1 MSFELTIPRNGA
13 APFRHTIT
21 TGESMFLLGANGTG
35 KSSLM
40 HHLYRANAAKA
51 RRITAHRQTWFESNS
66 IAFSPQQRQA
76 AETEADWFDSRL
88 ASRWSD
94 GHGYPRVNMAIY
106 DLFDAEN
113 TIGREMLRA
122 LRTNN
127 STRINELRNKAS
139 PINAINE
146 LLRISNIPIT
156 ISIQENGDVVANKNS
171 GPPFSIAELSDG
183 ERNAILIAA
192 NVLTAKPDTLLLID
206 EPERHLHR
214 SIISPLISSLIANRP
229 DCAFIVSTHEVMLPL
244 DNRNARTLLI
254 RGCAYNGSSVT
265 GWDVDLVSAASEID
279 DDLKRDILGARRK
292 ILFVEGTQQSL
303 DKPLYSLIFP
313 DVSVIA
319 KGNCRDVQHA
329 VRSIRDTDQLVWL
342 EAFGLIDNDQRPATE
357 VEELEDHG
365 VYALSVYSVES
376 VYYHPEIQRRVAER
390 HAGTT
395 GDDPEAGIAAAR
407 AAALKAICPHIQRLA
422 ERAAERRVREAYF
435 AKIPGKEQISAAQQ
449 VYVSIDVPTIVQEQD
464 RRLRDAH
471 AAHDLETIIAHYP
484 VRDTPALDEI
494 ARKLGF
500 TGRQQYA
507 GAVRKLLM
515 DDADALA
522 FARSLFGT
530 LPDDLAA
537 SDGSAT
543 SPVKMTS
550 EAREAGPSTRPL
562 SPVIEVGPG

>member
-1 MSFELTIPRNGA
+1 
-13 APFRHTIT
+13 
-21 TGESMFLLGANGTG
+21 MFLLGANGTG

-40 HHLYRANAAKA
+40 HHFYRAYATSAL
-51 RRITAHRQTWFESNS
+51 RITAHRQTWFASNS
-66 IAFSPQQRQA
+66 IDLTPQGRQQ
-76 AETEADWFDSRL
+76 ADKQLQIFDSNPQ
-88 ASRWSD
+88 SRWKDDTRYS
-94 GHGYPRVNMAIY
+94 RASMALF
-106 DLFDAEN
+106 DLVDAEN
-113 TIGREMLRA
+113 ARA
-122 LRTNN
+122 RKIASVAKNRDFCRVEELCQTDAPIDV
-127 STRINELRNKAS
+127 INQ
-139 PINAINE
+139 
-146 LLRISNIPIT
+146 LLSLSNIPVI
-156 ISIQENGDVVANKNS
+156 ISIEENGNVVARKNCGS
-171 GPPFSIAELSDG
+171 PYSIAELSDG

-192 NVLTAKPDTLLLID
+192 NVLTAKPGTLLLID

-214 SIISPLISSLIANRP
+214 SIISPLLSLLFANRP
-229 DCAFIVSTHEVMLPL
+229 DCAFIVSTHEVMLPV
-244 DNRNARTLLI
+244 DNRSAKTLLI
-254 RGCAYNGSSVT
+254 RGCTYSGSSVT
-265 GWDVDLVSAASEID
+265 AWDVDLVSAASEID

-292 ILFVEGTQQSL
+292 ILFVEGKQQSL

-319 KGNCRDVQHA
+319 KGPCRDVQHA
-329 VRSIRDTDQLVWL
+329 VRSIRDGDQLVWL
-342 EAFGLIDNDQRPATE
+342 EAFGLIDNDQRSATE

-365 VYALSVYSVES
+365 VYALPAYSVES

-435 AKIPGKEQISAAQQ
+435 AQIPGKEQISAARQ

-484 VRDTPALDEI
+484 VRETPALDEI

-500 TGRQQYA
+500 TGRQQYE

-530 LPDDLAA
+530 LPSDLAA
-537 SDGSAT
+537 SDG
-543 SPVKMTS
+543 
-550 EAREAGPSTRPL
+550 
-562 SPVIEVGPG
+562 IW